1 MYSLA
6 DIHDFRLTGIL
17 LDNQKN
23 ILLFLAGKK
32 EKILVLN
39 NPIRMKINNFQTGNI
54 LLEIN
59 VYDDLTEEENLYEL
73 LCFLYDIRTDELQK
87 EWMKSIIKQIHT
99 KSLILVELVETYGAH
114 GVIVCK
120 SYFEK

>member
-73 LCFLYDIRTDELQK
+73 LCFL
-87 EWMKSIIKQIHT
+87 
-99 KSLILVELVETYGAH
+99 
-114 GVIVCK
+114 
-120 SYFEK
+120 

>member
-1 MYSLA
+1 MNYCA
-6 DIHDFRLTGIL
+6 F
-17 LDNQKN
+17 
-23 ILLFLAGKK
+23 
-32 EKILVLN
+32 
-39 NPIRMKINNFQTGNI
+39 
-54 LLEIN
+54 
-59 VYDDLTEEENLYEL
+59 
-73 LCFLYDIRTDELQK
+73 YDIRTDELQK